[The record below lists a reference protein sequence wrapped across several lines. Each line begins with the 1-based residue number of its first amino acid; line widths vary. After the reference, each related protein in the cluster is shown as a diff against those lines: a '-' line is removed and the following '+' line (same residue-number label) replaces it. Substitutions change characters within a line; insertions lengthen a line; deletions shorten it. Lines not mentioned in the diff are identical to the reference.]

1 MRHKV
6 FQWFAIKLDMRQR
19 CEMLSWLLNIL
30 MGSVLREARRIF
42 GRRREQIV
50 KNSVVWLLAMLLFA
64 DDFVLIANG
73 WEFGWHKNN
82 NRMVSTEFV

>member
-1 MRHKV
+1 
-6 FQWFAIKLDMRQR
+6 
-19 CEMLSWLLNIL
+19 

-73 WEFGWHKNN
+73 
-82 NRMVSTEFV
+82 